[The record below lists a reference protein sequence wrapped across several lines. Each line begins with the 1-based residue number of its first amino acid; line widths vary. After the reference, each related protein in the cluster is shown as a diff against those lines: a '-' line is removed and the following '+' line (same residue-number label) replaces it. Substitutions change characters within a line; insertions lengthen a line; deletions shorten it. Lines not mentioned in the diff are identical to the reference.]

1 MISGA
6 VIALIALA
14 AVAVAYTYAYDG
26 TVSAPGE
33 NRQPPVSATPAVHV
47 AGQHTEQH
55 GGRIDPA
62 TISLQKQISV
72 PKKGTFVVVRYPGA
86 YTGTYQAD
94 NKSVDVQNSGDTLY
108 SIENGVLTVS
118 GSFKK
123 ADRSAKQTLTVEI
136 WKDGKILTSK
146 STQDLFGEVRISS
159 RIS

>member
-1 MISGA
+1 MIIGA

-14 AVAVAYTYAYDG
+14 AVAVAYVYDG

-33 NRQPPVSATPAVHV
+33 NRQPPVSATPVVHV

-62 TISLQKQISV
+62 TISLQKQITV
-72 PKKGTFVVVRYPGA
+72 PAKGIFVVVRYPGA

-94 NKSVDVQNSGDTLY
+94 NRSVDVQNSGDTLY
-108 SIENGVLTVS
+108 SVENGAQTVS

-123 ADRSAKQTLTVEI
+123 ADRSAKQILTVEI
-136 WKDGKILTSK
+136 WKDGKILTGK
-146 STQDLFGEVRISS
+146 STQDLFGEVGISS
-159 RIS
+159 RI